1 MNDNKK
7 IAVNS
12 IYIFIR
18 LCVASLVSIIASRLV
33 LDALGA
39 SDFGLYNVVGG
50 IVAML
55 GVINMAM
62 STATYRFIA
71 TELGR
76 GEGGSLNKVFNVSLS
91 IHIVFALIILVL
103 GLTIGEYYVNHWLNV
118 EPRRLSDARFVF
130 HVSIASICF
139 TTLTVPYHGLLV
151 AYEEFLVM
159 SILDIVANLLRL
171 AAIVVLLY
179 HVPNKLLCYS
189 LIMMGMIVV
198 HHGGNFVYASIR
210 YKKIVRFKRYR
221 DKSLYKEMLSFSG
234 WTSLGAFTNVANTQC
249 TAMIINYF
257 FGTIVNAAFSVANQ
271 INGFITMFANSLNTS
286 AVPQITKSLS
296 GGNQGRSV
304 SLTVRISKY
313 TYFMMLMIAFP
324 VLMELDFLLSLWLKQ
339 VPEGAN
345 IYCVLIVTTGLLVCI
360 SQGTGS
366 LIQATGKIK
375 VFQIVSAVITVIT
388 LPLGALAFYLGANA
402 YALSGIICLANFGKI
417 FIILLFLKRIIKLNV
432 RETFMPVYSKMAIVT
447 AFLVVVYF
455 IYNPSGFSIVGH
467 VAGFILAFFLCIG
480 LIYCFGLDIS
490 ERSMLKDFIVGKLR
504 STLKRSRG

>member
-76 GEGGSLNKVFNVSLS
+76 GEGGNLNKVFNVSLS

-118 EPRRLSDARFVF
+118 DPGKMSDARFVF

-139 TTLTVPYHGLLV
+139 TTIMVPFNGLLV
-151 AYEEFLVM
+151 AYEEFLAM
-159 SILDIVANLLRL
+159 SILDIVSNLFRI
-171 AAIVVLLY
+171 AAILVLLY
-179 HVPNKLLCYS
+179 HAPNKLLCYS
-189 LIMMGMIVV
+189 LIMMGMIVI

-210 YKKIVRFKRYR
+210 YKKIVKFRRYR
-221 DKSLYKEMLSFSG
+221 DKTLYREMLSFSG

-324 VLMELDFLLSLWLKQ
+324 VLMELDFLLNLWLKQ

-345 IYCVLIVTTGLLVCI
+345 IYCVLIVTAGLLVCI

-375 VFQIVSAVITVIT
+375 MFQIVGAIITLIT

-402 YALSGIICLANFGKI
+402 YALSGIICVANFGKI
-417 FIILLFLKRIIKLNV
+417 FVILLLLKRIIKLNI
-432 RETFMPVYSKMAIVT
+432 RETFMPVYTKMAIVT
-447 AFLVVVYF
+447 ALLIIVYF
-455 IYNPSGFSIVGH
+455 IYDPSSYSLAGH
-467 VAGFILAFFLCIG
+467 LTGFILSFLFCIL
-480 LIYCFGLDIS
+480 LIYCLGLDVLEKNALKS
-490 ERSMLKDFIVGKLR
+490 FVKHRVRSILEKKEE
-504 STLKRSRG
+504 